1 MFTFQSRWKEE
12 LVCTAPE
19 GSFVLTLTM
28 GVLTAHLP
36 TEEAWADKAP
46 EWAKGLWPDLREE
59 LSAWCRTA
67 GADLLIDADA
77 WVD

>member
-12 LVCTAPE
+12 LVCTTPE

-36 TEEAWADKAP
+36 TKLAWFDKAP
-46 EWAKGLWPDLREE
+46 DWAKNLWPILYEDLVI
-59 LSAWCRTA
+59 WCEPA
-67 GADLLIDADA
+67 NAKLLIDDNA
-77 WVD
+77 WID